1 MLELSPS
8 STGNQMRK
16 SFSLAAILTLA
27 FMGAM
32 AQTIPTLPPGSE
44 AAEARLMTKVGP
56 QTRAFIRQEATGQ
69 RGAATFS
76 DTVAMERIGK
86 SRALGQLR
94 EGDIEAL
101 TFLVM
106 MEAAKSAQEDL
117 KSIMDGVKAINDA
130 KASNRRTARINSARP
145 RAAINR
151 AAISVVPRSKQD
163 IDAQIER
170 VKDDLDSMSEM
181 GEMES
186 LRLQMAMDRMSKMM
200 STLSNLLKKMSDT
213 NTTITQNLK

>member
-1 MLELSPS
+1 
-8 STGNQMRK
+8 MRK
-16 SFSLAAILTLA
+16 SLSLAAILTLA
-27 FMGAM
+27 VMGAV
-32 AQTIPTLPPGSE
+32 AQTIPALPPG
-44 AAEARLMTKVGP
+44 AAATEARLMTKVGP
-56 QTRAFIRQEATGQ
+56 QTRAFIRQEAAGQ

-76 DTVAMERIGK
+76 DTVALERIGK

-94 EGDIEAL
+94 EGDIDAL
-101 TFLVM
+101 AFLVM

-130 KASNRRTARINSARP
+130 KVSNRPTARTNSVRP
-145 RAAINR
+145 HAAINR
-151 AAISVVPRSKQD
+151 GAISVVPRSKQD
-163 IDAQIER
+163 IDNQIER
-170 VKDDLDSMSEM
+170 SKGDVDSMSEM

-186 LRLQMAMDRMSKMM
+186 LRLQMAMDRMLKMM

>member
-1 MLELSPS
+1 
-8 STGNQMRK
+8 MRK
-16 SFSLAAILTLA
+16 SLSLAAILTLGI
-27 FMGAM
+27 MGAM
-32 AQTIPTLPPGSE
+32 AQTIPALPPGSE
-44 AAEARLMTKVGP
+44 AVEARLMIKVGP
-56 QTRAFIRQEATGQ
+56 QTRGFIRQEATRQ
-69 RGAATFS
+69 RGNQTFS
-76 DTVAMERIGK
+76 DAAA
-86 SRALGQLR
+86 SRSVQGLNLDGADIDALM
-94 EGDIEAL
+94 
-101 TFLVM
+101 FLVM

-130 KASNRRTARINSARP
+130 KASNRRTARTNAARP

-163 IDAQIER
+163 IDAEIER

-200 STLSNLLKKMSDT
+200 STLSILLKKISDT
-213 NTTITQNLK
+213 NATITQNLK

>member
-1 MLELSPS
+1 
-8 STGNQMRK
+8 MRK
-16 SFSLAAILTLA
+16 SLSLAVVLTLA

-32 AQTIPTLPPGSE
+32 AQTIPALPPGSE
-44 AAEARLMTKVGP
+44 AVEARLMIKVGP
-56 QTRAFIRQEATGQ
+56 QMRAFMRQEVARQ
-69 RGAATFS
+69 RGNQTFEDSLAA
-76 DTVAMERIGK
+76 
-86 SRALGQLR
+86 RAVRGRGNLNDA
-94 EGDIEAL
+94 DIDAL
-101 TFLVM
+101 MFLVM

-130 KASNRRTARINSARP
+130 KASNRRTARTNAARP

-163 IDAQIER
+163 IDAEIER

-200 STLSNLLKKMSDT
+200 STLSNLLKKISDT
-213 NTTITQNLK
+213 NATITQNLK